1 MENLTESYRVPL
13 NQMHGFCCIQAP
25 GINRQE
31 RRSMFR
37 SFMLIIIFWKH
48 CSGKRIWKNDF
59 FQC

>member
-37 SFMLIIIFWKH
+37 SFMLIII
-48 CSGKRIWKNDF
+48 SGSTAPEKNLEE
-59 FQC
+59 